1 MLTGTQSTK
10 IKDLLTM
17 IKEMFQGKI
26 DVEFKSV
33 KEEGHYEITPYAF
46 RPKVAKKFVSNY
58 YYDLGQGILD
68 VIYDVY
74 SELDRNSKIIKNVE
88 KLIESQRGIDE
99 TN

>member
-1 MLTGTQSTK
+1 
-10 IKDLLTM
+10 M
-17 IKEMFQGKI
+17 IKEMFKGKI
-26 DVEFKSV
+26 DIEYKSV

-58 YYDLGQGILD
+58 YHDLGQGILD

-74 SELDRNSKIIKNVE
+74 SELDKNSKIIKTVE
-88 KLIESQRGIDE
+88 KLIESKRDINE